1 MLDFLWRVWLA
12 ITYSMS
18 LNPAVGEYVERN
30 LASGDPNAGRW
41 VALAVAILGGAG
53 LLIGQSVI
61 LFVNRV
67 RPERF
72 VLSLLL
78 NGVVFAISMVI
89 WAGFIWLIGSLAFPQ
104 QPPIGLVL
112 RLVALSAAPYVFGFL
127 ILIPYLGEGIYRV
140 LSAWSMLIAAGATA
154 FSFRV
159 DWWPA
164 FAVVG
169 VSWLLIWVMSNTIA
183 RPVIKLRNR
192 AWQFVA
198 GSSLDADVSDI
209 LTQFAIDK
217 RDGNSKGG
225 KQS

>member
-1 MLDFLWRVWLA
+1 MLEFFWRVWQA
-12 ITYSMS
+12 ITYAMR
-18 LNPAVGEYVERN
+18 LDPAVAEYVERN
-30 LASGDPNAGRW
+30 LANGDTDAGRGI
-41 VALAVAILGGAG
+41 ALTVAILGGAG

-78 NGVVFAISMVI
+78 NGVVFAISLLI
-89 WAGFIWLIGSLAFPQ
+89 WGVFIWLIGMVVFPQ
-104 QPPIGLVL
+104 QPPIGLIL
-112 RLVALSAAPYVFGFL
+112 RLIALSAAPYVFGFL
-127 ILIPYLGEGIYRV
+127 ILIPYLGEGIYRL

-159 DWWPA
+159 GWWQA

-183 RPVIKLRNR
+183 KPVLKLRNR
-192 AWQFVA
+192 AWQLVA
-198 GSSLDADVSDI
+198 GSRLDASVSDI
-209 LTQFAIDK
+209 LTQFSLDQ
-217 RDGNSKGG
+217 REGNAQEG
-225 KQS
+225 KKP